1 MFVPVPAPVVEEKKP
16 VIETVTVIVILPP
29 STVTDLEP
37 EPSEV
42 TTQKQGKLVDE
53 PVVEVATEK
62 VLTKIN
68 VPKIAAFKG
77 AGPFKFELSL
87 TNQEDLKV
95 IKDPELAIGLKVFS
109 QTPRICTVS
118 TRFNESTGKY
128 SISVKGIANG
138 QCKITAVDKGSDD
151 KFPTATEIKQT
162 VTGIATKK
170 IVSAKVVIPTPSPK
184 PAITKAKFKP
194 SKG

>member
-1 MFVPVPAPVVEEKKP
+1 VFVPAPVVEEKKS

-29 STVTDLEP
+29 STVTELKP
-37 EPSEV
+37 EPSEL
-42 TTQKQGKLVDE
+42 TTQKLGKLVDGPFAE
-53 PVVEVATEK
+53 MAPAK
-62 VLTKIN
+62 VLTKIS

-77 AGPFKFELSL
+77 AGPFKFALSL
-87 TNQEDLKV
+87 TNQEDVKA

-118 TRFNESTGKY
+118 TRFNKSTGKY
-128 SISVKGIANG
+128 SISVTGIANG
-138 QCKITAVDKGSDD
+138 QCKITAADKGSDD
-151 KFPTATEIKQT
+151 KFPTATEIKQA

-170 IVSAKVVIPTPSPK
+170 IVSAKVVIPKPAPK
-184 PAITKAKFKP
+184 PAISKAKFKP